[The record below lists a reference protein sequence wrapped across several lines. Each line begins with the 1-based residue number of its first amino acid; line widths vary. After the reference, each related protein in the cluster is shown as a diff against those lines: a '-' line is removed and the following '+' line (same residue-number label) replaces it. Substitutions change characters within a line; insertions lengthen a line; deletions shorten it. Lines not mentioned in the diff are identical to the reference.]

1 MTGYLKL
8 EAIVDKEADVEA
20 DFETLGLSDGEILS
34 VVSWLHY
41 SVIES
46 VAKSLGLNAEET
58 DNKIGQ
64 MIMQSRDALLQ
75 LYLLNIQKEEKE
87 HGNVIRLDRHI

>member
-8 EAIVDKEADVEA
+8 EVIVDKEADVEA

-46 VAKSLGLNAEET
+46 VAKNLGLNAEET
-58 DNKIGQ
+58 NNKIRQ
-64 MIMQSRDALLQ
+64 IIMQSSDALLKHFS
-75 LYLLNIQKEEKE
+75 NIQKEEKE

>member
-46 VAKSLGLNAEET
+46 VAKNLGLNAEET
-58 DNKIGQ
+58 NNKIRQ
-64 MIMQSRDALLQ
+64 IIMQSSDALLKHFS
-75 LYLLNIQKEEKE
+75 NIQKEEKE
-87 HGNVIRLDRHI
+87 HGNVI

>member
-1 MTGYLKL
+1 MAGYLKL

-20 DFETLGLSDGEILS
+20 DFETCGLSDGEILS

-46 VAKSLGLNAEET
+46 VAKNLGLNAEET
-58 DNKIGQ
+58 NNKIGQ
-64 MIMQSRDALLQ
+64 IIMQSSDALLEHFS
-75 LYLLNIQKEEKE
+75 NTQKERKE
-87 HGNVIRLDRHI
+87 HEKTRL

>member
-8 EAIVDKEADVEA
+8 EMTLDNKGGIESEIEAHD
-20 DFETLGLSDGEILS
+20 LSNGEILA
-34 VVSWLHY
+34 LAFQAHY
-41 SVIES
+41 DAIEG

-75 LYLLNIQKEEKE
+75 LYLLNMQKEEKE

>member
-20 DFETLGLSDGEILS
+20 DFETLGLNDGEILS

-46 VAKSLGLNAEET
+46 VAKNLGLNAEET

-75 LYLLNIQKEEKE
+75 LYLLNTQKEEKE

>member
-20 DFETLGLSDGEILS
+20 DFETRGLSDGEILA

-75 LYLLNIQKEEKE
+75 LYLLNTQKEEKE
-87 HGNVIRLDRHI
+87 HGNVI

>member
-1 MTGYLKL
+1 MAGYLKL
-8 EAIVDKEADVEA
+8 EMTLDNKGGIESEIEAHD
-20 DFETLGLSDGEILS
+20 LSNGEILS

-46 VAKSLGLNAEET
+46 VAKNLGLNAEET
-58 DNKIGQ
+58 NNKIRQ
-64 MIMQSRDALLQ
+64 IIMQSSDALLKHFSD
-75 LYLLNIQKEEKE
+75 IQKEEKE

>member
-41 SVIES
+41 SAIEG

-75 LYLLNIQKEEKE
+75 LYLLNMQKEKKE

>member
-20 DFETLGLSDGEILS
+20 DFETCGLSDGEILS

-46 VAKSLGLNAEET
+46 VAKNLGLNAEET
-58 DNKIGQ
+58 NNKIRQ
-64 MIMQSRDALLQ
+64 IIMQSSDALLKHFS
-75 LYLLNIQKEEKE
+75 NTKKEEKE